1 MGVGKQLR
9 RSSHPV
15 TLEESDRRLAM
26 AQVSARMAAA
36 LARQGPKAAQ
46 LTKQIPTISVAARQ
60 LSSSAKLDAAKAGA
74 GEISSILEE
83 RVLGATPAVNLE
95 ETGRVL
101 SIGDGIARVYGLK
114 NIQAEE
120 MVGFSSGL
128 KGMALNLEPD
138 NVGVVVFGNDK
149 LIKEGDVVK
158 RTGAIVD
165 VPVGSELL
173 GRVVDALG
181 NPIDGAGPLNAKARQ
196 RVGVKA
202 PGIIP
207 RQSVREPMQTGIKA
221 VDSLVPIG
229 RGQRELIIGDRQTG
243 KTAVAIDTIINQKR
257 FNDGTEDK
265 KKLMCIYVAIG
276 QKRSTVAQIV
286 KRLTDADAMKY
297 CVVVSATAS
306 DAAPL
311 QYLAP
316 YSGCAM
322 GEFFRDNGMH
332 ALIIYDDLSKQAVA
346 YRQMSLLLRR
356 PPGRE
361 AYPGD
366 VFYLHS
372 RLLERA
378 AKMND
383 KEGGGSLTALPI
395 IETQA
400 GDVSAYI
407 PTNVISIT
415 DGQIFLETELFY
427 KGIRPAI
434 NVGLSVSRV
443 GSAAQQK
450 AMKQVAGSMKLELA
464 QYREVAAFAQ
474 FGSDLDAATQQLL
487 NRGVRLTELL
497 KQGQYVPMAID
508 EQVAVIYCGVR
519 GHLDEIEP
527 SKITEFEK
535 NFLAHVK
542 GTQKPLLD
550 QIAADG
556 HLSADSDAALN
567 QVVTAFVA
575 GFSG

>member
-1 MGVGKQLR
+1 MLSVR
-9 RSSHPV
+9 V
-15 TLEESDRRLAM
+15 
-26 AQVSARMAAA
+26 AAA
-36 LARQGPKAAQ
+36 VARALPRRAGLVSKNA
-46 LTKQIPTISVAARQ
+46 LG
-60 LSSSAKLDAAKAGA
+60 SSFIATRNLHASNTHLQKIGTA
-74 GEISSILEE
+74 EMSSILEE
-83 RVLGATPAVNLE
+83 RILGADTSVDLE

-101 SIGDGIARVYGLK
+101 SIGDGIARVHGLR
-114 NIQAEE
+114 NVQAEE
-120 MVGFSSGL
+120 MVEFSSGL
-128 KGMALNLEPD
+128 KGMSLNLEPD

-149 LIKEGDVVK
+149 LIKEGDIVK

-165 VPVGSELL
+165 VPVGEELL

-181 NPIDGAGPLNAKARQ
+181 NAIDGKGPIGSKTRR
-196 RVGVKA
+196 RVGLKA

-207 RQSVREPMQTGIKA
+207 RISVREPMQTGIKA

-243 KTAVAIDTIINQKR
+243 KTSIAIDTIINQKR
-257 FNDGTEDK
+257 FNEGTDEK
-265 KKLMCIYVAIG
+265 KKLYCIYVAIG
-276 QKRSTVAQIV
+276 QKRSTVAQLV

-297 CVVVSATAS
+297 TIVVSATAS

-316 YSGCAM
+316 YSGCSM
-322 GEFFRDNGMH
+322 GEYFRDNGKH

-383 KEGGGSLTALPI
+383 SFGGGSLTALPV

-443 GSAAQQK
+443 GSAAQTR
-450 AMKQVAGSMKLELA
+450 AMKQVAGTMKLELA

-487 NRGVRLTELL
+487 SRGVRLTELL
-497 KQGQYVPMAID
+497 KQGQYSPMAIE
-508 EQVAVIYCGVR
+508 EQVAVIYAGVR
-519 GHLDEIEP
+519 GYLDKLEP
-527 SKITEFEK
+527 SKITKFESAFLSHVISQHQALLGNIRSDGK
-535 NFLAHVK
+535 ISEQSDAKLKEIVTNFLA
-542 GTQKPLLD
+542 
-550 QIAADG
+550 
-556 HLSADSDAALN
+556 
-567 QVVTAFVA
+567 
-575 GFSG
+575 GFEA

>member
-1 MGVGKQLR
+1 MLSVR
-9 RSSHPV
+9 V
-15 TLEESDRRLAM
+15 
-26 AQVSARMAAA
+26 AAA
-36 LARQGPKAAQ
+36 LARALPRRAGLVSKNA
-46 LTKQIPTISVAARQ
+46 LGSSFIAARNLHASNTRLQ
-60 LSSSAKLDAAKAGA
+60 KIGTA
-74 GEISSILEE
+74 EVSSILEE
-83 RVLGATPAVNLE
+83 RILGADTSVDLE

-101 SIGDGIARVYGLK
+101 SIGDGIARVHGLR
-114 NIQAEE
+114 NVQAEE
-120 MVGFSSGL
+120 MVEFSSGL
-128 KGMALNLEPD
+128 KGMSLNLEPD

-149 LIKEGDVVK
+149 LIKEGDIVK

-165 VPVGSELL
+165 VPVGEELL

-181 NPIDGAGPLNAKARQ
+181 NAIDGKGPIGSKIRR
-196 RVGVKA
+196 RVGLKA

-207 RQSVREPMQTGIKA
+207 RISVREPMQTGIKA

-243 KTAVAIDTIINQKR
+243 KTSIAIDTIINQKR
-257 FNDGTEDK
+257 FNDGTDEK
-265 KKLMCIYVAIG
+265 KKLYCIYVAIG
-276 QKRSTVAQIV
+276 QKRSTVAQLV

-297 CVVVSATAS
+297 TIVVSATAS

-316 YSGCAM
+316 YSGCSM
-322 GEFFRDNGMH
+322 GEYFRDNGKH

-383 KEGGGSLTALPI
+383 SFGGGSLTALPV

-443 GSAAQQK
+443 GSAAQTR
-450 AMKQVAGSMKLELA
+450 AMKQVAGTMKLELA

-487 NRGVRLTELL
+487 SRGVRLTELL
-497 KQGQYVPMAID
+497 KQGQYAPMAIE
-508 EQVAVIYCGVR
+508 EQVAVIYAGVR
-519 GHLDEIEP
+519 GYLDKLEP
-527 SKITEFEK
+527 SKITKFEHA
-535 NFLAHVK
+535 FLAHVIS
-542 GTQKPLLD
+542 QHQALLGN
-550 QIAADG
+550 IRTDG
-556 HLSADSDAALN
+556 KISEQSDAKLKEI
-567 QVVTAFVA
+567 VTNFLA
-575 GFSG
+575 GFEA

>member
-1 MGVGKQLR
+1 MLSVR
-9 RSSHPV
+9 V
-15 TLEESDRRLAM
+15 
-26 AQVSARMAAA
+26 AAA
-36 LARQGPKAAQ
+36 VVRALPRRAGLVSKNA
-46 LTKQIPTISVAARQ
+46 LGSSFIAARNLHASNTHLQ
-60 LSSSAKLDAAKAGA
+60 KTGTA
-74 GEISSILEE
+74 EVSSILEE
-83 RVLGATPAVNLE
+83 RILGADTSVDLE

-101 SIGDGIARVYGLK
+101 SIGDGIARVHGLR
-114 NIQAEE
+114 NVQAEE
-120 MVGFSSGL
+120 MVEFSSGL
-128 KGMALNLEPD
+128 KGMSLNLEPD

-149 LIKEGDVVK
+149 LIKEGDIVK

-165 VPVGSELL
+165 VPVGEELL

-181 NPIDGAGPLNAKARQ
+181 NAIDGKGPIGSKTRR
-196 RVGVKA
+196 RVGLKA

-207 RQSVREPMQTGIKA
+207 RISVREPMQTGIKA

-243 KTAVAIDTIINQKR
+243 FVYSLFKSKTSIAIDTIINQKR
-257 FNDGTEDK
+257 FNDGTDEK
-265 KKLMCIYVAIG
+265 KKLYCIYVAIG
-276 QKRSTVAQIV
+276 QKRSTVAQLV

-297 CVVVSATAS
+297 TIVVSATAS

-316 YSGCAM
+316 YSGCSM
-322 GEFFRDNGMH
+322 GEYFRDNGKH

-383 KEGGGSLTALPI
+383 SFGGGSLTALPV

-443 GSAAQQK
+443 GSAAQTR
-450 AMKQVAGSMKLELA
+450 AMKQVAGTMKLELA

-487 NRGVRLTELL
+487 SRGVRLTELL
-497 KQGQYVPMAID
+497 KQGQYSPMAIE
-508 EQVAVIYCGVR
+508 EQVAVIYAGVR
-519 GHLDEIEP
+519 GYLDKLEP
-527 SKITEFEK
+527 SKITKFENAFLSHVISQHQALLGNIRADGK
-535 NFLAHVK
+535 ISEQSDAKLKEIVTNFLA
-542 GTQKPLLD
+542 
-550 QIAADG
+550 
-556 HLSADSDAALN
+556 
-567 QVVTAFVA
+567 
-575 GFSG
+575 GFEA